1 MIQCGKCGSTQF
13 ELKTYPQGN
22 ELNMDISTFNNT
34 VNIQYEVDTENMDP
48 RIYCK
53 GCGEII
59 LGATN
64 NNIMELIKGK
74 YTLYGNKMNIR

>member
-13 ELKTYPQGN
+13 ELKTYPNGY
-22 ELNMDISTFNNT
+22 ELNMDINTFNNT
-34 VNIQYEVDTENMDP
+34 VNIQYEMDTEDINP

-59 LGATN
+59 FGKTN
-64 NNIMELIKGK
+64 DEIMELIKGK
-74 YTLYGNKMNIR
+74 YTLYGSKMNIK